1 MYGFKN
7 LALKLKNLEL
17 LIPKKDLF
25 IAFFLWL
32 VLGLLFIFY
41 PPLLNNISYAI
52 QDTKIKIR
60 SVLFKNSFPFDTLLV
75 AIDNE
80 TLQSAPHKWPWPQSY
95 WAEILDEL
103 KEKGLPRALV
113 LDIYFQKNK
122 KEPTDENFIKAVDKH
137 RNTVLVSLYE
147 ESITTIGKQFK
158 VFPPIKEL
166 RETSAAYGISQH
178 PIDKDGV
185 VRSFLY
191 QDLRVDQRHLALEA
205 LDIANLKSTELDPTV
220 NVQKK
225 NKDFTSIMLDFSA
238 TKRGLNLISL
248 QDLREDDRNYEFL
261 KDRIVVLG
269 ATAFILHDYHQTPMG
284 LLSGPEIVCNAIE
297 TAGNGH
303 MQELKQ
309 NNVHRILY
317 YLLGIFLLLLLYSDL
332 FKQSTKE
339 IVILWILLP
348 LVLMFFSF
356 FTSVH
361 PPIELTWLSYTLSAV
376 FLVSLTR
383 FLELAEIREHMAEAQ
398 MCSDFQKG
406 LFPVKEL
413 VDESGFSCYGL
424 CMPYKDAGGDYYD
437 FFKLNDGRVFFI
449 LCDVSGHGISAS
461 MVTAIVKGLVV
472 SETKNES
479 FCIKRLFGEINYV
492 LLNVAKK
499 KKMVTS
505 LAGIY
510 DPSIK
515 QLEIFS
521 AGHIPSVLKT
531 KTSAQE
537 IPLPNFP
544 LGLFPNKRLRFVN
557 KVLDLKNNEK
567 LFIYS
572 DGIVEAR
579 DWENSEFGFD
589 RLYREIGEIPEN
601 TDELGCA
608 DILLEKLKKFTKGR
622 DFVDDVSLL
631 IVSYKE
637 EPVAKETA

>member
-7 LALKLKNLEL
+7 LALKLKNLKL
-17 LIPKKDLF
+17 LIPKKDLI

-32 VLGLLFIFY
+32 IIGAIIVFY
-41 PPLLNNISYAI
+41 PPLLNSINYAI
-52 QDTKIKIR
+52 QDAKINIR
-60 SVLFKNSFPFDTLLV
+60 STLFKNSFSFDTLLV

-80 TLQSAPHKWPWPQSY
+80 TLEAAPHKWPWPQSY
-95 WAEILDEL
+95 WAEVIEEL

-113 LDIYFQKNK
+113 LDIYFQQNK
-122 KEPTDENFIKAVDKH
+122 KEPTDLNFIKAIDKH

-147 ESITTIGKQFK
+147 ESITAIGKQFK
-158 VFPPIKEL
+158 VFPPIREL
-166 RETSAAYGISQH
+166 RETSAIAGISQH

-191 QDLRVDQRHLALEA
+191 QDMRVDQRHLAVEA
-205 LDIANLKSTELDPTV
+205 LSIAKHESANPELENKKRLKDKNLSTM
-220 NVQKK
+220 
-225 NKDFTSIMLDFSA
+225 MLDFSA
-238 TKRGLNLISL
+238 SKRGLNLISL
-248 QDLREDDRNYEFL
+248 KALREEERNYEFL

-269 ATAFILHDYHQTPMG
+269 ATAYILHDYHQTPMG
-284 LLSGPEIVCNAIE
+284 LISGPEIVCNAIE
-297 TAGNGH
+297 TVGNNY
-303 MQELKQ
+303 MQQLKL
-309 NNVHRILY
+309 NYSYRLFY
-317 YLLGIFLLLLLYSDL
+317 YLFGVFLVLLLYSDL
-332 FKQSTKE
+332 FKQSSKE
-339 IVILWILLP
+339 VFILWLILPMALI
-348 LVLMFFSF
+348 VFSF
-356 FTSVH
+356 FTKAH
-361 PPIELTWLSYTLSAV
+361 PPIELTWLAYTLSAAFFV
-376 FLVSLTR
+376 ALTR

-398 MCSDFQKG
+398 MCSEFQQG

-413 VDESGFSCYGL
+413 VDESGFCCYGL
-424 CMPYKDAGGDYYD
+424 CMPYKDAGGDYHD

-472 SETKNES
+472 SETKNDS

-499 KKMVTS
+499 KKMVTT
-505 LAGIY
+505 LAGIF
-510 DPSIK
+510 DPSTK
-515 QLEIFS
+515 QLEVFS

-531 KTSAQE
+531 KTGAQE

-544 LGLFPNKRLRFVN
+544 LGLFPNKRLRFVS
-557 KVLDLKNNEK
+557 KIIEIKNNEK

-579 DWENSEFGFD
+579 DWNNAEFGFD
-589 RLYREIGEIPEN
+589 RLYQEIEDIPE
-601 TDELGCA
+601 TVDDLGCA
-608 DILLEKLKKFTKGR
+608 NVLLEKLKKFTKGR

-637 EPVAKETA
+637 EPVVKETA